1 MPFDMFS
8 TTTIIVII
16 IVAAHFIIGIGL
28 LVYKISSATKKAEQ
42 EGYNRDDWDETKCG
56 DE

>member
-1 MPFDMFS
+1 M
-8 TTTIIVII
+8 I

-28 LVYKISSATKKAEQ
+28 LVYKIHNAGKNSDKQSYDSEDWAEP
-42 EGYNRDDWDETKCG
+42 KCG

>member
-1 MPFDMFS
+1 MFS

-16 IVAAHFIIGIGL
+16 IVAAHFIIGIGM
-28 LVYKISSATKKAEQ
+28 LVYKIHSAGKKEEKEA
-42 EGYNRDDWDETKCG
+42 YNRDDWEETKCG